1 MKLAVCGCSWSS
13 VDQEHKGI
21 EFGSLISSHLNA
33 EYINLAKPG
42 CSNFG
47 IALQVDYALKHYD
60 PDVFI
65 INATTVTREEF
76 RLKDSPRYDPNK
88 GWDNVDFNHVMIEK
102 LRDEHA
108 PGFGKEYSPSIM
120 IDSFGSIFNEK
131 LDRALADNNIV
142 QRYER
147 VFTNNSFEALKK
159 HFLYIYDA
167 DVQRHKQQMILT
179 YALQKLQLR
188 GKKIV
193 FSPNTFDWAEGYDMV
208 SRDPY
213 AVEATQWDIPKEIL
227 QMKGIADYLS
237 VCDDLWGS
245 WVDSPGT
252 LYDHH
257 LPLEAHQAYAETLK
271 PFLTT

>member
-13 VDQEHKGI
+13 VDPQHKGI

-33 EYINLAKPG
+33 EYYNLAKPG

-60 PDVFI
+60 PDVFV
-65 INATTVTREEF
+65 INATTVTREEIK
-76 RLKDSPRYDPNK
+76 LKDAPRYNPKK

-102 LRDEHA
+102 YRDEHA
-108 PGFGKEYSPSIM
+108 PGYGKGYAPTIM
-120 IDSFGSIFNEK
+120 VDSYGSMFNE
-131 LDRALADNNIV
+131 DIERNLADNNMI

-179 YALQKLQLR
+179 YALQKLQLN
-188 GKKIV
+188 GKKVV
-193 FSPNTFDWAEGYDMV
+193 FSPNTFDWAEGYDMTK
-208 SRDPY
+208 RDPY
-213 AVEATQWDIPKEIL
+213 ALECTEWDIPKDML
-227 QMKGIADYLS
+227 QMSGIANYLS
-237 VCDDLWGS
+237 VCDELWGG
-245 WVDSPGT
+245 WENSPGT
-252 LYDHH
+252 KYDHH

-271 PFLTT
+271 PYLTT

>member
-1 MKLAVCGCSWSS
+1 M
-13 VDQEHKGI
+13 
-21 EFGSLISSHLNA
+21 
-33 EYINLAKPG
+33 
-42 CSNFG
+42 
-47 IALQVDYALKHYD
+47 
-60 PDVFI
+60 
-65 INATTVTREEF
+65 TV
-76 RLKDSPRYDPNK
+76 
-88 GWDNVDFNHVMIEK
+88 
-102 LRDEHA
+102 
-108 PGFGKEYSPSIM
+108 
-120 IDSFGSIFNEK
+120 FGSIFNEK

-179 YALQKLQLR
+179 YALQKLQLNN
-188 GKKIV
+188 KKFV

-208 SRDPY
+208 NPDVYSQS
-213 AVEATQWDIPKEIL
+213 ETEWDIPQHSL
-227 QMKGIADYLS
+227 QRKGIADYLE
-237 VCDDLWGS
+237 VCDEIWGS

-271 PFLTT
+271 PYLTT